1 MSLPNQDDQTVVG
14 FGDEWQRF
22 DQSAL
27 APHEAQA
34 LFDAYFSLFDWHH
47 LPDNAEGF
55 DLGCGSGRW
64 AKLVA
69 PRVGRLHCIDPS
81 PALDVAKRNLHG
93 LTNVEFHAASV
104 DAMPIGNDSMD
115 FGYSLGVIHHIPDP
129 QAALNDCVRK
139 LKRGAPLLVYLY
151 YAFDNR
157 PPWFQAAWR
166 LSEILRHGVC
176 RLPYPLR
183 YAASQILALVIYWPL
198 ARLARLLEALGVNV
212 AHLPLSA
219 YRRLSFYTMRTDALD
234 RFGTRLE
241 QRFTRSQIARM
252 LEQAGLEDIR
262 FAPHVPYWCA
272 IGVRANEL

>member
-1 MSLPNQDDQTVVG
+1 MMPPYKASATSGSASISRRLRQL
-14 FGDEWQRF
+14 FEWHR
-22 DQSAL
+22 
-27 APHEAQA
+27 
-34 LFDAYFSLFDWHH
+34 

-81 PALDVAKRNLHG
+81 PALAVARRNLQG
-93 LTNVEFHAASV
+93 ISNVEFHAAGV
-104 DAMPIGNDSMD
+104 DAMPIENDSMD

-129 QAALNDCVRK
+129 QAALNDCIRK
-139 LKRGAPLLVYLY
+139 LKRGAPFLVYLY

-157 PPWFQAAWR
+157 PLWFRAVWR
-166 LSEILRHGVC
+166 LSEVLRYGVC
-176 RLPYPLR
+176 RLPYSLR
-183 YAASQILALVIYWPL
+183 YVVSQILALVVYLPL
-198 ARLARLLEALGVNV
+198 ARLARLLEMFGVNV
-212 AHLPLSA
+212 AHLPLAA

-241 QRFTRSQIARM
+241 QRFTRAQIAHM
-252 LEQAGLEDIR
+252 LQQAGLTDIR

-272 IGVRANEL
+272 IGVRAGDPLSAQRNQSA

>member
-1 MSLPNQDDQTVVG
+1 MDEANLDGPTVGG

-27 APHEAQA
+27 APQEAQA
-34 LFDAYFSLFDWHH
+34 LFDAYFSLFEWHR
-47 LPDNAEGF
+47 LPNGAEGF

-69 PRVGRLHCIDPS
+69 PRVGHLHCIDPS
-81 PALDVAKRNLHG
+81 PALAVAKRNLHG
-93 LTNVEFHAASV
+93 IDNVEFHAASV
-104 DAMPIGNDSMD
+104 DAMPLEDDSMD

-139 LKRGAPLLVYLY
+139 LKCGAPFLVYMY

-157 PPWFQAAWR
+157 PLWFQALWR
-166 LSEILRHGVC
+166 LSEV
-176 RLPYPLR
+176 LR
-183 YAASQILALVIYWPL
+183 YGVSRMPYSLRYVASQILALLVYWPL
-198 ARLARLLEALGVNV
+198 ARLSRLLEALGVDV

-241 QRFTRSQIARM
+241 QRFTRVQITRM
-252 LEQAGLEDIR
+252 LAQAGLTDIR

-272 IGVRANEL
+272 IGVRASRQ